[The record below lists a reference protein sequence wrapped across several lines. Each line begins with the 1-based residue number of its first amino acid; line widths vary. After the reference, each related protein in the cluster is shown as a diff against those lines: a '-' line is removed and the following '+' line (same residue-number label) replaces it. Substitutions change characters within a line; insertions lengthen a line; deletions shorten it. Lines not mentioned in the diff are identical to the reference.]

1 MRQRL
6 PSDEELVDLSWLL
19 DSALLVGDRDRAI
32 DSGTRLL
39 ESLQRHQEGLAATR
53 PGGGATTVALQ
64 DASQELTADLGSVLS
79 RLNTGA
85 SLPPVEF
92 RHRIQAFADG
102 SRTQVSTS
110 AS

>member
-32 DSGTRLL
+32 DSGSRLL
-39 ESLQRHQEGLAATR
+39 ESLQRHQEG
-53 PGGGATTVALQ
+53 GATTVALR
-64 DASQELTADLGSVLS
+64 DVSQELTADLGTVLS

-102 SRTQVSTS
+102 SRAQ